1 MAASDSATNDT
12 FSNDGAGDRGKGKRA
27 GNDLIEGFSN
37 LNLLRQAGLM
47 VGLAAS
53 VAIGF
58 AVVLWT
64 QGEEYRPL
72 LPDLDPRQSPDVVT
86 ILEQNKIPFRI
97 DPSTGGL
104 LVATDNMHTARIKLA
119 QAGIP
124 RDNSTG
130 FELMDQEQPLGTSQ
144 FIESTRYHRAIE
156 GELARTISS
165 MNNVRGARVHL
176 AIPKRSVFVREV
188 REPRASVFVDVNPG
202 RDMDA
207 SQVKAIVNL
216 VSSSV
221 AELKPDAVTIVD
233 QRGELLSAKE
243 ENSELLLADR
253 QREYTRRLEESFVQ
267 RVNRILEPV
276 IGGDNFRA
284 EVTADVDF
292 TATEEAAETF
302 NPDVPAIRS
311 EQTLNESRIGGEEAG
326 IPGALTNQPPG
337 VNAEAPEQ
345 VDPETGEP
353 QGEQARRQVRERAT
367 RNYELDRTVSYTR
380 FQQGRLGR
388 LSVAVVV
395 DDKVQ
400 TDAGGAETRTPWTD
414 AELQRLEMLV
424 RDAVGFSAAR
434 GDSVNVLNS
443 PFRARNLGDF
453 TAPEVPWWQQPWLF
467 PYLKQAAGILVIL
480 LLIFGLLRPVLKS
493 LARTGGRASEEE
505 EARELAA
512 LEESGLG
519 GYDGLSDETVTLT
532 GGALGLPGP
541 EESYEQQLNAV
552 KGLVADDPGRVA
564 QVVKSWINRDD

>member
-1 MAASDSATNDT
+1 MAAADSTMDDNAAN
-12 FSNDGAGDRGKGKRA
+12 GGGRKRP

-37 LNLLRQAGLM
+37 LNLVRQAGLM
-47 VGLAAS
+47 VGLAAA

-72 LPDLDPRQSPDVVT
+72 LPSLDPSESPEVVT
-86 ILEQNKIPFRI
+86 VLEQAQIPFRI
-97 DPSTGGL
+97 DPATGGL
-104 LVATDNMHTARIKLA
+104 LVAGDDLSAARIRLA

-124 RDNSTG
+124 RDESTG
-130 FELMDQEQPLGTSQ
+130 FELMDQDQPLGTSQ
-144 FIESTRYHRAIE
+144 FVESTRYHRAME

-165 MNNVRGARVHL
+165 MNNVRSARVHL
-176 AIPKRSVFVREV
+176 AVPKRSVFVRDV
-188 REPRASVFVDVNPG
+188 REPRASVFLDVNPG
-202 RDMDA
+202 RTLDA
-207 SQVKAIVNL
+207 SQVKAITNL
-216 VSSSV
+216 VASSV
-221 AELKPDAVTIVD
+221 SELNADAVTIVD
-233 QRGELLSAKE
+233 QHGELLSAKE
-243 ENSELLLADR
+243 ENSELLMADR
-253 QREYTRRLEESFVQ
+253 QREYTRRVEDGLVQ

-276 IGGDNFRA
+276 LGTENFRA
-284 EVTADVDF
+284 EVSADVDF
-292 TATEEAAETF
+292 TATEQAAETF
-302 NPDVPAIRS
+302 NPDMPAIRS
-311 EQTLNESRIGGEEAG
+311 EQIMNESTTGRDQGG

-337 VNAEAPEQ
+337 TAEAPEQ
-345 VDPETGEP
+345 IDPETGEP
-353 QGEQARRQVRERAT
+353 VNENSPREVRERAT
-367 RNYELDRTVSYTR
+367 RNYELDRTISYTR
-380 FQQGRLGR
+380 FQQGRVDR

-395 DDKVQ
+395 DDKVEVD
-400 TDAGGAETRTPWTD
+400 DAGNETRVAWSD
-414 AELQRLEMLV
+414 AELQRLELLV

-443 PFRARNLGDF
+443 PFRARSLEEF
-453 TAPEVPWWQQPWLF
+453 TTPELPRRQRPWRF
-467 PYLKQAAGILVIL
+467 PYVTQGAGSALLL

>member
-1 MAASDSATNDT
+1 MAAPDSAATGDNFSDND
-12 FSNDGAGDRGKGKRA
+12 SGGRKRS

-37 LNLLRQAGLM
+37 LNLVRQAGLM

-86 ILEQNKIPFRI
+86 ILEQNQIPFRI
-97 DPSTGGL
+97 DPGTGGL
-104 LVATDNMHTARIKLA
+104 LVASDDMQMARIKLA

-124 RDNSTG
+124 RDDTTG
-130 FELMDQEQPLGTSQ
+130 FEIMDQEQPLGTSQ
-144 FIESTRYHRAIE
+144 FVESTRYHRAIE

-165 MNNVRGARVHL
+165 MNSVRSARVHL
-176 AIPKRSVFVREV
+176 AIPKRSVFVRDV
-188 REPRASVFVDVNPG
+188 REPRASVFVDVYPG
-202 RDMDA
+202 RSMDA
-207 SQVKAIVNL
+207 AQVKAITNL
-216 VSSSV
+216 VSSSIS
-221 AELKPDAVTIVD
+221 ELNEDNVTIVD
-233 QRGELLSAKE
+233 QRGQLLSAKE
-243 ENSELLLADR
+243 ENTELLLADR
-253 QREYTRRLEESFVQ
+253 QREYTRRVEEGIEQ
-267 RVNRILEPV
+267 RVNRILAPV
-276 IGGDNFRA
+276 VGNGNYQA
-284 EVTADVDF
+284 EVSANVDF
-292 TATEEAAETF
+292 TATEQAAETF
-302 NPDVPAIRS
+302 NPDVPALRS
-311 EQTLNESRIGGEEAG
+311 EQLMNESRTGSESGG

-337 VNAEAPEQ
+337 TNAEAPEQ
-345 VDPETGEP
+345 IDPETGEP
-353 QGEQARRQVRERAT
+353 MGEAEPVETRERAT

-380 FQQGRLGR
+380 FQQGRVDR

-395 DDKVQ
+395 DDKMEA
-400 TDAGGAETRTPWTD
+400 DGAGNETRVPWTD

-424 RDAVGFSAAR
+424 RDAVGYSAAR

-443 PFRARNLGDF
+443 PFRGREGQDF
-453 TAPEVPWWQQPWLF
+453 TVPEVPWWQQDWLLS
-467 PYLKQAAGILVIL
+467 YIKQGAGVLVIL

-493 LARTGGRASEEE
+493 LARTGGKASDEE

-519 GYDGLSDETVTLT
+519 GYDDLSDEAVTLT

-541 EESYEQQLNAV
+541 QEGYEQQLNAV

>member
-1 MAASDSATNDT
+1 MAAPDSAATGDNFSDND
-12 FSNDGAGDRGKGKRA
+12 SGGRKRS

-37 LNLLRQAGLM
+37 LNLVRQAGLM

-86 ILEQNKIPFRI
+86 ILEQNQIPFRI
-97 DPSTGGL
+97 DPGTGGL
-104 LVATDNMHTARIKLA
+104 LVASDDMQMARIKLA

-124 RDNSTG
+124 RDDTTG
-130 FELMDQEQPLGTSQ
+130 FEIMDQEQPLGTSQ
-144 FIESTRYHRAIE
+144 FVESTRYHRAIE

-165 MNNVRGARVHL
+165 MNSVRSARVHL
-176 AIPKRSVFVREV
+176 AIPKRSVFVRDV
-188 REPRASVFVDVNPG
+188 RKPRASVFVDVYPG
-202 RDMDA
+202 RSMDA
-207 SQVKAIVNL
+207 AQVKAITNL
-216 VSSSV
+216 VSSSIS
-221 AELKPDAVTIVD
+221 ELNGDNVTIVD
-233 QRGELLSAKE
+233 QRGQLLSAKE
-243 ENSELLLADR
+243 ENTELLLADR
-253 QREYTRRLEESFVQ
+253 QREYTRRVEEGIEQ

-276 IGGDNFRA
+276 VGNGNYQA
-284 EVTADVDF
+284 EVSANVDF
-292 TATEEAAETF
+292 TATEQAAETF
-302 NPDVPAIRS
+302 NPDVPALRS
-311 EQTLNESRIGGEEAG
+311 EQLMNESRTGSEAGG

-345 VDPETGEP
+345 IDPETGEP
-353 QGEQARRQVRERAT
+353 MGEAEPVESRERAT

-380 FQQGRLGR
+380 FQQGRVDR

-395 DDKVQ
+395 DDKMEA
-400 TDAGGAETRTPWTD
+400 DGAGNETRVAWTD

-424 RDAVGFSAAR
+424 RDAVGYSAAR

-443 PFRARNLGDF
+443 PFRGRDAQDF
-453 TAPEVPWWQQPWLF
+453 TVPEAPWWQQDWLLS
-467 PYLKQAAGILVIL
+467 YIKQGAGVLVIL

-493 LARTGGRASEEE
+493 LARTGGKASDEE

-519 GYDGLSDETVTLT
+519 GYDDLSDEAVTLT

-541 EESYEQQLNAV
+541 QEGYEQQLNAV

>member
-1 MAASDSATNDT
+1 MAAADSTMDDNAAN
-12 FSNDGAGDRGKGKRA
+12 GGGRKRP

-37 LNLLRQAGLM
+37 LNLVRQAGLM
-47 VGLAAS
+47 VGLAAA

-72 LPDLDPRQSPDVVT
+72 LPSLDPSESPEVVT
-86 ILEQNKIPFRI
+86 VLEQAQIPFRI
-97 DPSTGGL
+97 DPATGGL
-104 LVATDNMHTARIKLA
+104 LVAVDDLSAARIRLA

-124 RDNSTG
+124 RDDTTG

-144 FIESTRYHRAIE
+144 FVESTRYHRAME

-165 MNNVRGARVHL
+165 MNNVRSARVHL
-176 AIPKRSVFVREV
+176 AVPKRSVFVRDV
-188 REPRASVFVDVNPG
+188 REPRASVFLDVNPG
-202 RDMDA
+202 RTLDA
-207 SQVKAIVNL
+207 SQVKAITNL
-216 VSSSV
+216 VASSV
-221 AELKPDAVTIVD
+221 SELNADAVTIVD
-233 QRGELLSAKE
+233 QHGELLSAKE
-243 ENSELLLADR
+243 ENSELLMADR
-253 QREYTRRLEESFVQ
+253 QREYTRRVEEGLVQ

-276 IGGDNFRA
+276 LGTENFRA
-284 EVTADVDF
+284 EVSADVDF
-292 TATEEAAETF
+292 TATEQAAETF
-302 NPDVPAIRS
+302 NPDMPAIRS
-311 EQTLNESRIGGEEAG
+311 EQIMNESTTGRDQGG

-337 VNAEAPEQ
+337 AAEAPEQ
-345 VDPETGEP
+345 IDPETGEP
-353 QGEQARRQVRERAT
+353 VNENSPREVRERAT
-367 RNYELDRTVSYTR
+367 RNYELDRTISYTR
-380 FQQGRLGR
+380 FQQGQVDR

-395 DDKVQ
+395 DDKVEL
-400 TDAGGAETRTPWTD
+400 DEAGNETRVAWTD
-414 AELQRLEMLV
+414 AELQRLELLV

-443 PFRARNLGDF
+443 PFRARSLEEF
-453 TAPEVPWWQQPWLF
+453 TTPELPWWQQPWLF
-467 PYLKQAAGILVIL
+467 PYLKQGAGLLVL
-480 LLIFGLLRPVLKS
+480 AVLIFGLLRPVLKS

-512 LEESGLG
+512 LEQSGLG